1 MQNTFL
7 YISLLHDYKV
17 KFLMRRFVED
27 FNGPRRLLLSRSKLG
42 FSTPRI
48 QFWGNF
54 LHLTF
59 KRMKIIAKKF
69 EKTRRL
75 LKSDVLLS
83 SPSSFLGLPNFETP
97 ERLIS
102 THFAQNFARFT
113 NITGKAPTLLTS
125 IRATQPKCR

>member
-1 MQNTFL
+1 MD
-7 YISLLHDYKV
+7 HD
-17 KFLMRRFVED
+17 D
-27 FNGPRRLLLSRSKLG
+27 FYFIVLNLG
-42 FSTPRI
+42 SVPQEFNFGEI
-48 QFWGNF
+48 F

-75 LKSDVLLS
+75 LKSDVLLP

-125 IRATQPKCR
+125 IRATQPKCW